1 MRQFLVAGFA
11 EVGHGRLAEAASSFR
26 QAFADCDPAGDVDLL
41 SNLGLAAMH
50 LGDDP
55 VVLDRYGR
63 LVVQS
68 RQSGSLVM
76 VLYALTRRATSEIST
91 GDWAAAAAGAAEAL
105 DLARGTGQAALASLP
120 LAWLTL
126 LAALL
131 RTFFERSQPV
141 VFAWLDGRLI
151 GMARVLSDGVCNA
164 SLLDVWTQSTIRK
177 RGVAREMVNH
187 LAAALPGQ
195 HLGLK
200 TDDAEQFH
208 TALGFW
214 PQPQFMS
221 LVVGG
226 WLDNQ
231 ANRR

>member
-1 MRQFLVAGFA
+1 MPNVSGVLVDDHI
-11 EVGHGRLAEAASSFR
+11 ESVNWHRSKT
-26 QAFADCDPAGDVDLL
+26 D
-41 SNLGLAAMH
+41 LAA
-50 LGDDP
+50 DNFDN
-55 VVLDRYGR
+55 GR
-63 LVVQS
+63 S
-68 RQSGSLVM
+68 
-76 VLYALTRRATSEIST
+76 
-91 GDWAAAAAGAAEAL
+91 AAA
-105 DLARGTGQAALASLP
+105 
-120 LAWLTL
+120 
-126 LAALL
+126 L
-131 RTFFERSQPV
+131 RTSFERSQPV